1 MTVYSEENKV
11 RYIGNGVSVD
21 YMVTFPFMANDD
33 GTAQLGVYLG
43 DSDVPLKENT
53 DYTVSG
59 ANTSEGGIVTFMT
72 APAKDQEIA
81 IIRQVPNVQTVIFKN
96 EDKFPAVIYENALDK
111 LTMQIQEIK
120 EAQTRAILLPP
131 TSDEKP
137 LDVRDDLLKARD
149 EAVSNATA
157 AAASATAAQQSA
169 ESAEAAKEAAS
180 TSALE
185 AEKSKQDLLSDEG
198 FQIVAADLAGENK
211 IGYVAENLDSVASN
225 VDKASEAAA
234 AAGEAAAT
242 AVAAAENAQNTI
254 DTAIDGAMTQIK
266 EAETTSISVF
276 NQNAQTQTEAFNA
289 NAAAANEESAENAE
303 KSRIWAEGE
312 QAEVENIGGE
322 LSSRGYADF
331 AAAIANTP
339 EDVPLDQSEII
350 AMDIIKGPKGDKG
363 DKGDPGEP
371 GKDGIQGDL
380 NNPFFFGMSKYFE
393 SEPNNASWLVSN
405 GAFHSGTIY
414 KSFYEWL
421 LKILNGTENVDG
433 VSVKASTEV
442 YGDYDYVVNTT
453 DTTFRLPIYDGSE
466 TIISNKYSSLEL
478 GESDKSYTAPANGV
492 VAVTQTN
499 NAEGYCNVYAGNRG
513 VMNYVSGSSS
523 ANKTTKVNFSVKRDE
538 SFKYGYSGRNA
549 DATSNSFKF
558 YYAQGNGSL
567 YFYVGETIQDANV
580 IAAGEV
586 LNDVATLKGYDY
598 VVESYDD
605 GANWYR
611 IYKSGWIE
619 QGGAVSTV
627 ATSNTVTYLKPFK
640 NYPYVSLTRYST
652 YSGAISMASYW
663 INGFTARSST
673 TFTFGADPGN
683 SSFILWYACGQGE

>member
-1 MTVYSEENKV
+1 MTEFLNETIAAEVNSAAPLEVEVMKEALLEVEVPLFYIHSGKKEIENYVENVSKPEINRYIKDYAEPIVSKVVSEISEPQINEYVENTIKPEISEFANQEMSEYAETATTQAAIAVGAATEAAETAKVVDEKVADFSKYEEESKQKFTTFSEEK
-11 RYIGNGVSVD
+11 
-21 YMVTFPFMANDD
+21 
-33 GTAQLGVYLG
+33 
-43 DSDVPLKENT
+43 
-53 DYTVSG
+53 
-59 ANTSEGGIVTFMT
+59 TSEFE
-72 APAKDQEIA
+72 Q
-81 IIRQVPNVQTVIFKN
+81 
-96 EDKFPAVIYENALDK
+96 L
-111 LTMQIQEIK
+111 
-120 EAQTRAILLPP
+120 
-131 TSDEKP
+131 
-137 LDVRDDLLKARD
+137 
-149 EAVSNATA
+149 
-157 AAASATAAQQSA
+157 
-169 ESAEAAKEAAS
+169 
-180 TSALE
+180 
-185 AEKSKQDLLSDEG
+185 
-198 FQIVAADLAGENK
+198 
-211 IGYVAENLDSVASN
+211 
-225 VDKASEAAA
+225 
-234 AAGEAAAT
+234 
-242 AVAAAENAQNTI
+242 
-254 DTAIDGAMTQIK
+254 
-266 EAETTSISVF
+266 
-276 NQNAQTQTEAFNA
+276 AQTQTEAFNA
-289 NAAAANEESAENAE
+289 NAAAANEESAGNAE

-363 DKGDPGEP
+363 DKGDPGDPGEP

-478 GESDKSYTAPANGV
+478 GKSDKSYTAPANGV
-492 VAVTQTN
+492 VAVAQTN

-549 DATSNSFKF
+549 DATTNSFKF

-605 GANWYR
+605 GTNWYR

-619 QGGAVSTV
+619 QGGAVSEV

-652 YSGAISMASYW
+652 YSGAISTASYW

>member
-1 MTVYSEENKV
+1 MTEFLNETIAAEVNSAAPLEVEVMKEALLEVEVPLFYIHSGKKEIENYVENVSKPEINRYIKDYAEPIVSKVVSEISEPQINEYVENTIKPEISEFANQEMSEYAETATTQAAIAVGAATEAAETAKVVDEKVADFSKYEEESKQKFTTFSEEK
-11 RYIGNGVSVD
+11 
-21 YMVTFPFMANDD
+21 
-33 GTAQLGVYLG
+33 
-43 DSDVPLKENT
+43 
-53 DYTVSG
+53 
-59 ANTSEGGIVTFMT
+59 TSEFE
-72 APAKDQEIA
+72 Q
-81 IIRQVPNVQTVIFKN
+81 
-96 EDKFPAVIYENALDK
+96 L
-111 LTMQIQEIK
+111 
-120 EAQTRAILLPP
+120 
-131 TSDEKP
+131 
-137 LDVRDDLLKARD
+137 
-149 EAVSNATA
+149 
-157 AAASATAAQQSA
+157 
-169 ESAEAAKEAAS
+169 
-180 TSALE
+180 
-185 AEKSKQDLLSDEG
+185 
-198 FQIVAADLAGENK
+198 
-211 IGYVAENLDSVASN
+211 
-225 VDKASEAAA
+225 
-234 AAGEAAAT
+234 
-242 AVAAAENAQNTI
+242 
-254 DTAIDGAMTQIK
+254 
-266 EAETTSISVF
+266 
-276 NQNAQTQTEAFNA
+276 AQTQTEAFNA
-289 NAAAANEESAENAE
+289 NAAAANEESAGNAE

-371 GKDGIQGDL
+371 GKDGIQGYL

-478 GESDKSYTAPANGV
+478 GESNKSYTAPANGV
-492 VAVTQTN
+492 VAVAQTN

-619 QGGAVSTV
+619 QGGAVSKV

-652 YSGAISMASYW
+652 YSGAISTASYW

>member
-1 MTVYSEENKV
+1 MTEFLNETIAAEVNSAAPLEVEVMKEALLEVEVPLFYIHSGKKEIENYVENVSKPEINRYIKDYAEPIVSKVVSEISEPQINEYVENTIKPEISEFANQEMSEYAETATTQAAIAVGAATEAAETAKVVDEKVADFSKYEEESKQKFTTFSEEK
-11 RYIGNGVSVD
+11 
-21 YMVTFPFMANDD
+21 
-33 GTAQLGVYLG
+33 
-43 DSDVPLKENT
+43 
-53 DYTVSG
+53 
-59 ANTSEGGIVTFMT
+59 TSEFE
-72 APAKDQEIA
+72 Q
-81 IIRQVPNVQTVIFKN
+81 
-96 EDKFPAVIYENALDK
+96 L
-111 LTMQIQEIK
+111 
-120 EAQTRAILLPP
+120 
-131 TSDEKP
+131 
-137 LDVRDDLLKARD
+137 
-149 EAVSNATA
+149 
-157 AAASATAAQQSA
+157 
-169 ESAEAAKEAAS
+169 
-180 TSALE
+180 
-185 AEKSKQDLLSDEG
+185 
-198 FQIVAADLAGENK
+198 
-211 IGYVAENLDSVASN
+211 
-225 VDKASEAAA
+225 
-234 AAGEAAAT
+234 
-242 AVAAAENAQNTI
+242 
-254 DTAIDGAMTQIK
+254 
-266 EAETTSISVF
+266 
-276 NQNAQTQTEAFNA
+276 AQTQTEAFNA
-289 NAAAANEESAENAE
+289 NAAAANEESAGNAE

-371 GKDGIQGDL
+371 GKDGIQGYL

-478 GESDKSYTAPANGV
+478 GESNKSYTAPANGV
-492 VAVTQTN
+492 VAVAQTN

-513 VMNYVSGSSS
+513 VMNYVGGSSS

-619 QGGAVSTV
+619 QGGAVSKV

-652 YSGAISMASYW
+652 YSGAISTASYW